1 MVKLAYHG
9 HSCVEIESG
18 GHRII
23 IDPFIN
29 GNTHAKV
36 KPSDIRV
43 EAVLVTH
50 GHGDHVGDAAEIAA
64 ANDCA
69 VVCNFE
75 ISNWLGAKGVKTHPM
90 HIGGSHGFDWGRV
103 KLTPALH
110 GSSLPDGS
118 YGGNPAGFLVFMGGK
133 CVYHAGD
140 TGITSDMQLY
150 GRLNPIDIALLPIGD
165 NFTMDLNDA
174 VEAAVLLG
182 AKQAMPIH
190 FDTFPIIAANPQ
202 EFIRK
207 VEARGIRGR
216 ICMPGETLEV

>member
-1 MVKLAYHG
+1 MVKLTYHG
-9 HSCVEIESG
+9 HSCVELESG
-18 GHRII
+18 GHKII
-23 IDPFIN
+23 IDPFLK
-29 GNTHAKV
+29 GNSHAKA
-36 KPSDIRV
+36 KPSDIKV

-50 GHGDHVGDAAEIAA
+50 GHGDHVGDAVEIAKK
-64 ANDCA
+64 NDCP

-75 ISNWLGAKGVKTHPM
+75 ISNWLSAKGVKTHPM
-90 HIGGSHGFDWGRV
+90 HIGGSHPFDWGRV

-110 GSSLPDGS
+110 GSVLPDGT

-165 NFTMDLNDA
+165 NFTMDVNDA

-207 VEARGIRGR
+207 VEARGIKGR
-216 ICMPGETLEV
+216 ICMPGETIEV

>member
-1 MVKLAYHG
+1 MVKLTYHG
-9 HSCVEIESG
+9 HSCVELESG

-23 IDPFIN
+23 IDPFLK
-29 GNTHAKV
+29 GNSHAKA
-36 KPSDIRV
+36 KPSDIKV

-50 GHGDHVGDAAEIAA
+50 GHGDHVGDAVEIAKK
-64 ANDCA
+64 NDCP

-75 ISNWLGAKGVKTHPM
+75 ISNWLGSKGVQTHPM
-90 HIGGSHGFDWGRV
+90 HIGGSHPFDWGRV

-110 GSSLPDGS
+110 GSALPDGT

-165 NFTMDLNDA
+165 NFTMDVNDA
-174 VEAAVLLG
+174 VEAAAMLG
-182 AKQAMPIH
+182 TKQAMPIH
-190 FDTFPIIAANPQ
+190 FDTFPIITANPQ

-207 VEARGIRGR
+207 VEAHGIKGR
-216 ICMPGETLEV
+216 ICMPGETIEV